1 MLKDNFYLM
10 EKMMRSEVRHEY
22 EKAISEKDNLI
33 AKFRESF
40 STYKSELNNEIKE
53 EVAKEIF
60 GLDKKVKQIIDKRGD
75 SAGVLTPTQQQKGGI
90 TQQLHQHRGSNKG
103 IGQYGGINEMSA
115 TMG

>member
-90 TQQLHQHRGSNKG
+90 TQQLHQHRGSSKG
-103 IGQYGGINEMSA
+103 IGQYGGINEMSG